1 MWILYMLTSTV
12 ASKFTF
18 KITINNFFDA
28 VDELIS
34 KTGFPSDV

>member
-1 MWILYMLTSTV
+1 MLTSTV

>member
-1 MWILYMLTSTV
+1 MLTSTV

-18 KITINNFFDA
+18 KIINNFFDA

-34 KTGFPSDV
+34 KTGFPSDI